1 MSILF
6 FLSGLAIGS
15 FLNLCIDRLHKGES
29 IIRLASR
36 CDACQRRLKG
46 RKDPIPFAPF
56 LTIGLITTVVY
67 GEEILGLYLGR

>member
-15 FLNLCIDRLHKGES
+15 FLNFCIDRLHKGES
-29 IIRLASR
+29 IIRPASR
-36 CDACQRRLKG
+36 CDACQHKLKG

>member
-15 FLNLCIDRLHKGES
+15 FLNLCIDRLPKGES

-36 CDACQRRLKG
+36 CDACQHRLKG

>member
-15 FLNLCIDRLHKGES
+15 FLNLCIDRLPKGES
-29 IIRLASR
+29 IIRPASR
-36 CDACQRRLKG
+36 CDVCQHRLKR

-56 LTIGLITTVVY
+56 LTIGLIITVAY
-67 GEEILGLYLGR
+67 GEEILRLYLGR

>member
-15 FLNLCIDRLHKGES
+15 FLNLCIDRLPKGES
-29 IIRLASR
+29 IIRPASR
-36 CDACQRRLKG
+36 CDACQHRLKR

-67 GEEILGLYLGR
+67 GEEILRLYLGR